1 MTARCTDLGLCLL
14 AAGALAACGSGNQRS
29 EERPMENSDTQV
41 AARSIS
47 SKDGTRIAYDR
58 QGQGPALILIGGAL
72 SDRAGSVPLAGML
85 ASDFTVISFDRR
97 GRGDSGDTK
106 PYAVAREV
114 EDIAALIDAAGGR
127 AHLVGFSSGAALAL
141 EAAAALGPKVG
152 KLAIY
157 EAPYDEAEG
166 AADKWRRYR
175 TEQAELLAAGRG
187 AEAVEH
193 HLKFV
198 GVPEPAMA
206 QMKASPMW
214 QGMTALAPTLPYD
227 VAVIGEDRSVPVER
241 AARVSAEALVMDG
254 GANRETMPFMRAS
267 ADRIAGAI
275 PNARRRTIEGEGHN
289 VSPDAIVP
297 VLVEFLSGN

>member
-1 MTARCTDLGLCLL
+1 MEDSETQ
-14 AAGALAACGSGNQRS
+14 AAVRS
-29 EERPMENSDTQV
+29 VT
-41 AARSIS
+41 
-47 SKDGTRIAYDR
+47 SKDGTSIAYDR
-58 QGQGPALILIGGAL
+58 QGEGPPLILVGGAL
-72 SDRAGSVPLAGML
+72 SDRAGSAPLADLL
-85 ASDFTVISFDRR
+85 APRFTVISFDRR
-97 GRGDSGDTK
+97 GRGDSGDTG
-106 PYAVAREV
+106 PYAVTREI
-114 EDIAALIDAAGGR
+114 EDIEALIDAAGGR

-141 EAAAALGPKVG
+141 EAAAALGPKVA

-166 AADKWRRYR
+166 AAGKWRRYR
-175 TEQAELLAAGRG
+175 AEQGELLAAGRG

-198 GVPEPAMA
+198 GVPDATMTE
-206 QMKASPMW
+206 MKASPMW
-214 QGMTALAPTLPYD
+214 RGMAMLAPTLPYD

-254 GANRETMPFMRAS
+254 GASRETMPFIRAS

-275 PNARRRTIEGEGHN
+275 PRARRRTIDGQGHN